1 MGLLV
6 KTDFRPCFQQFIT
19 GLDIGN
25 DFKNLLYEA
34 EIVKVKVERKA
45 RSWHIFLK
53 CDKIIPYSWFVELE
67 KKVIKNIPSLRHV
80 FFIPCFNPGHLTLKA
95 YCQEYIDLLKLYIQ
109 YYLTSAKG
117 WIDQIKW
124 KVEDQ
129 ILTLY
134 LPTQILVEYFEQ
146 KNYPQ
151 FIELLLLNALGE
163 KCEIRLN
170 SSVEDN
176 SSEEGVIE
184 ELEQSY
190 IARLPEGESTK
201 PAEPSTKILLGHAIP
216 EDKFIAI
223 DNIVEEE
230 RSVIIRGEVFNL
242 EVRDLKSG
250 RKLVTFDLTDKTNS
264 ITVKYFE
271 QEKGEKISD
280 KIKNQQYL
288 YVRGSVQQ
296 DRFSQELTV
305 MASDISLGEKEIR
318 QDNCE
323 QKRVELHLHTKMS
336 ALDGLT
342 DIGAAI
348 KRAAY
353 WGHQAIAITD
363 HGVVQAFPE
372 AYEQGKKNNI
382 KVIYGV
388 EGYLFDPIDPKGKPH
403 EKEKTY
409 HIIILVKNQQ
419 GLENLYRLISISHL
433 NYFYRKPRIPRE
445 ELLKFRDG
453 LILGSACEAGELIQ
467 AILHGKTD
475 EELKKIASF
484 YDYLEVQ
491 PLGNNEFMLRK
502 GIVSSHEDLRNINRK
517 VIELGKELNKPVVAT
532 CDVHFLDPEDDIY
545 RKILLNGQG
554 YEDEPQAPLYLRTT
568 EEMLAEFSYLS
579 EEVAKEIVIINT
591 QKIADSIEEVLP
603 IPEELYPP
611 EIPGAEEQIVNMS
624 WARAKEIYGENL
636 PSIVEERLNKEL
648 NSIITHGFAVLYL
661 IAHKLVKKSN
671 DDGYLVGSRGS
682 VGSSFVATM
691 SGITEVNPLPPHYI
705 CPNCKHSEFIL
716 DGSYNC
722 GADMPD
728 KNCPNCGTK
737 YKKEGHDI
745 PFETFLGFEGDKV
758 PDIDLNFSGEYQP
771 RAHKYTEELFGKNY
785 VFRAGTIATIAE
797 RTAYGF
803 VKNYFEERNIK
814 PRNAEITRLVA
825 GCTGVKRTTGQ
836 HPGGLMVVPK
846 YTDIHKFTPLQRPAD
861 DVNSDT
867 ITTHFDYHSISSRLV
882 KLDILGHDDP
892 TVIKMLQDLTGID
905 PKSIPL
911 DEKKTMS
918 IFSSVDALGIK
929 PEDINSSVGT
939 FGIPEF
945 GTRFVRQML
954 EDTKPKKFSE
964 LVRIS
969 GFSHGT
975 DVWLNN
981 AQDLIKSGTAK
992 LSEAIS
998 TRDDIMLY
1006 LIYKGMEPKLSF
1018 KIMEDVRKGRGLKPE
1033 YEEAMRKSNVPQWY
1047 IDSCKKIKYMFP
1059 KAHAV
1064 AYVTMAFRIAFY
1076 KVYYP
1081 TAFYASFFTVR
1092 ADEFDIA
1099 LISQGVDAVR
1109 AAIKEIEQKG
1119 NEASAKEKSLLTI
1132 LEIALEMYCRGIK
1145 LRRIDLWQSEATT
1158 FKIVDGEILP
1168 PFAALQ
1174 GLGTTAA
1181 MNIVEARRKKR
1192 FTSIEDLRTRAKLS
1206 KTIIE
1211 SLSELGT
1218 LNGLSE
1224 TDQLSL
1230 F

>member
-1 MGLLV
+1 MGQLARTDNELGFHEFVKKLALDKKLKQLLV
-6 KTDFRPCFQQFIT
+6 EGHI
-19 GLDIGN
+19 L
-25 DFKNLLYEA
+25 
-34 EIVKVKVERKA
+34 KVRVERKSK
-45 RSWHIFLK
+45 SWHIFLK
-53 CDKIIPYSWFVELE
+53 CKDIIPYAGLRDLSKE
-67 KKVIKNIPSLRHV
+67 VIDKIPSLQHV
-80 FFIPCFNPGHLTLKA
+80 FLVPCFTPGQLTLLDF
-95 YCQEYIDLLKLYIQ
+95 CNEYVDLLKLYIVHF
-109 YYLTSAKG
+109 LPSAKG
-117 WIDQIKW
+117 WLNQIKW
-124 KVEDQ
+124 EVEHRT
-129 ILTLY
+129 IFLF
-134 LPTQILVEYFEQ
+134 LPNQVLVGFLEQ
-146 KNYPQ
+146 KKYPQ
-151 FIELLLLNALGE
+151 FVEMLLLESLGNE
-163 KCEIRLN
+163 YRVCLTSVVEENTVTDLFEEI
-170 SSVEDN
+170 
-176 SSEEGVIE
+176 
-184 ELEQSY
+184 EQAY
-190 IARLPEGESTK
+190 IAKLPESDEKKTDYVK
-201 PAEPSTKILLGHAIP
+201 NKVWLGQTIP
-216 EDKFIAI
+216 EEFVSIEK
-223 DNIVEEE
+223 IVEEE

-242 EVRDLKSG
+242 DVKELRSG
-250 RKLVTFDLTDKTNS
+250 RTLVTFDLTDYTNS

-271 QEKGEKISD
+271 HEKGEKISD
-280 KIKNQQYL
+280 KIKNHQYL
-288 YVRGSVQQ
+288 HVRGSVQQ

-305 MASDISLGEKEIR
+305 MASDITLAEKETR
-318 QDNCE
+318 QDKCE
-323 QKRVELHLHTKMS
+323 KKRVELHLHTKMS
-336 ALDGLT
+336 SLDGLT
-342 DIGAAI
+342 NIDSAI
-348 KRAAY
+348 KRAAF

-372 AYEQGKKNNI
+372 AYEQGKKNKI
-382 KVIYGV
+382 KIIYGV
-388 EGYLFDPIDPKGKPH
+388 EGYIFDLKDNSQ

-419 GLENLYRLISISHL
+419 GMENLYRLISLSHL
-433 NYFYRKPRIPRE
+433 DYFYRKPRIPRQ
-445 ELLKFRDG
+445 ELLKYKEG
-453 LILGSACEAGELIQ
+453 LMLGSACEAGELIQ
-467 AILHGKTD
+467 AILEGKSE
-475 EELKKIASF
+475 EELLNIASF

-491 PLGNNEFMLRK
+491 PIQNNEFMLRK
-502 GIVSSHEDLRNINRK
+502 GIVDSEDDLRNINKTIIR
-517 VIELGKELNKPVVAT
+517 LGKSLNKLVVAT
-532 CDVHFLDPEDDIY
+532 CDVHFLDPEDAIY
-545 RKILLNGQG
+545 RKILLCGQG
-554 YEDEPQAPLYLRTT
+554 YPDEPQAPLYFRTT
-568 EEMLAEFSYLS
+568 DEMLAEFDYLP
-579 EEVAKEIVIINT
+579 EDVTREIVIDNT
-591 QKIADSIEEVLP
+591 QKIADSIDEVLP

-611 EIPGAEEQIVNMS
+611 EIPGAEEQIVSMS
-624 WARAKEIYGENL
+624 MSRAKSIYGENL
-636 PSIVEERLNKEL
+636 PKIVEDRLNKEL

-691 SGITEVNPLPPHYI
+691 TGITEVNPLPPHYI
-705 CPNCKHSEFIL
+705 CPNCHHSEFIL

-728 KNCPNCGTK
+728 KNCPQCGSK
-737 YKKEGHDI
+737 LKKDGHDI

-771 RAHKYTEELFGKNY
+771 RAHKYTEELFGKEY
-785 VFRAGTIATIAE
+785 VYRAGTIATIAE
-797 RTAYGF
+797 RTAFGF

-814 PRNAEITRLVA
+814 LRNAELSRLVS

-836 HPGGLMVVPK
+836 HPGGLMVVPRH
-846 YTDIHKFTPLQRPAD
+846 TDIYKFTPIQRPAD
-861 DVNSDT
+861 DVKSNT

-892 TVIKMLQDLTGID
+892 TVIKMLEDLTGVD
-905 PKSIPL
+905 PKGIPL
-911 DEKKTMS
+911 DEEKTMS
-918 IFSSVDALGIK
+918 IFSSVEALGIT

-954 EDTKPKKFSE
+954 EETKPKKFSE

-981 AQDLIKSGTAK
+981 AQELIRSGTAK

-1018 KIMEDVRKGRGLKPE
+1018 KIMEDVRKGKGLKPE
-1033 YEEAMRKSNVPQWY
+1033 YEEAMIKANVPDWY
-1047 IDSCKKIKYMFP
+1047 IQSCKKIKYMFP

-1081 TAFYASFFTVR
+1081 TAFYTSFFTVR
-1092 ADEFDIA
+1092 GDEFDVE
-1099 LISQGVDAVR
+1099 LISHGEKTVR
-1109 AAIKEIEQKG
+1109 DAIKEIEQKG
-1119 NEASAKEKSLLTI
+1119 NEASAKEKNLLTI
-1132 LEIALEMYCRGIK
+1132 LEVALEMYCRGIK
-1145 LRRIDLWQSEATT
+1145 MRKIDLWQSDSTK

-1181 MNIVEARRKKR
+1181 MNIVAARTSKK
-1192 FTSIEDLRTRAKLS
+1192 FTSVEDLRNRAKLS

-1211 SLSELGT
+1211 GLREHGT
-1218 LNGLSE
+1218 LAELSE

>member
-1 MGLLV
+1 MGQLARTDNELGFHEFVKKLALDKKLKQLLV
-6 KTDFRPCFQQFIT
+6 EGHI
-19 GLDIGN
+19 L
-25 DFKNLLYEA
+25 
-34 EIVKVKVERKA
+34 KVRVERKSK
-45 RSWHIFLK
+45 SWHIFLK
-53 CDKIIPYSWFVELE
+53 CKDIIPYAGLRDLSKE
-67 KKVIKNIPSLRHV
+67 VIDKIPSLQHV
-80 FFIPCFNPGHLTLKA
+80 FLVPCFTPGQLTLLDF
-95 YCQEYIDLLKLYIQ
+95 CNEYVDLLKLYIVHF
-109 YYLTSAKG
+109 LPSAKG
-117 WIDQIKW
+117 WLNQIKW
-124 KVEDQ
+124 EVEHRT
-129 ILTLY
+129 IFLF
-134 LPTQILVEYFEQ
+134 LPNQVLVDFLEQ
-146 KNYPQ
+146 KKYPQ
-151 FIELLLLNALGE
+151 FVEMLLLESVGNEYRVCLTSVVEENTVTDLFE
-163 KCEIRLN
+163 EI
-170 SSVEDN
+170 
-176 SSEEGVIE
+176 
-184 ELEQSY
+184 EQAY
-190 IARLPEGESTK
+190 IAKLPESDEKKTDYVK
-201 PAEPSTKILLGHAIP
+201 NKVWLGQTIP
-216 EDKFIAI
+216 EEFVSIEK
-223 DNIVEEE
+223 IVEEE

-242 EVRDLKSG
+242 DVKELRSG
-250 RKLVTFDLTDKTNS
+250 RTLVTFDLTDYTNS

-271 QEKGEKISD
+271 HEKGEKISD
-280 KIKNQQYL
+280 KIKNHQYL
-288 YVRGSVQQ
+288 HVRGSVQQ

-305 MASDISLGEKEIR
+305 MASDITLAEKETR
-318 QDNCE
+318 QDKCKK
-323 QKRVELHLHTKMS
+323 KRVELHLHTKMS
-336 ALDGLT
+336 SLDGLT
-342 DIGAAI
+342 NIDSAI
-348 KRAAY
+348 KRAAF

-372 AYEQGKKNNI
+372 AYEQGKKNKI
-382 KVIYGV
+382 KIIYGV
-388 EGYLFDPIDPKGKPH
+388 EGYIFDLKDNSQ

-419 GLENLYRLISISHL
+419 GMENLYRLISLSHL
-433 NYFYRKPRIPRE
+433 DYFYRKPRIPRQ
-445 ELLKFRDG
+445 ELLKYKEG
-453 LILGSACEAGELIQ
+453 LMLGSACEAGELIQ
-467 AILHGKTD
+467 AILEGKSE
-475 EELKKIASF
+475 EELLNIASF

-491 PLGNNEFMLRK
+491 PIQNNEFMLRK
-502 GIVSSHEDLRNINRK
+502 GIVDSEDDLRNINKTIIR
-517 VIELGKELNKPVVAT
+517 LGKSLNKLVVAT
-532 CDVHFLDPEDDIY
+532 CDVHFLDPEDAIY
-545 RKILLNGQG
+545 RKILLCGQG
-554 YEDEPQAPLYLRTT
+554 YPDEPQAPLYLRTT
-568 EEMLAEFSYLS
+568 DEMLAEFDYLP
-579 EEVAKEIVIINT
+579 EDVTREIVIDNT
-591 QKIADSIEEVLP
+591 QKIADSIDEVLP

-611 EIPGAEEQIVNMS
+611 EIPGAEEQIVSMS
-624 WARAKEIYGENL
+624 MSRAKSIYGENL
-636 PSIVEERLNKEL
+636 PKIVEDRLNKEL

-691 SGITEVNPLPPHYI
+691 TGITEVNPLPPHYI
-705 CPNCKHSEFIL
+705 CPNCHHSEFIL

-728 KNCPNCGTK
+728 KNCPQCGSK
-737 YKKEGHDI
+737 LKKDGHDI

-771 RAHKYTEELFGKNY
+771 RAHKYTEELFGKEY
-785 VFRAGTIATIAE
+785 VYRAGTIATIAE
-797 RTAYGF
+797 RTAFGF

-814 PRNAEITRLVA
+814 LRNAELSRLVS

-836 HPGGLMVVPK
+836 HPGGLMVVPRH
-846 YTDIHKFTPLQRPAD
+846 TDIYKFTPIQRPAD
-861 DVNSDT
+861 DVKSNT

-892 TVIKMLQDLTGID
+892 TVIKMLEDLTGVD
-905 PKSIPL
+905 PKGIPL
-911 DEKKTMS
+911 DEEKTMS
-918 IFSSVDALGIK
+918 IFSSVEALGIT

-954 EDTKPKKFSE
+954 EETKPKKFSE

-981 AQDLIKSGTAK
+981 AQELIRSGTAK

-1018 KIMEDVRKGRGLKPE
+1018 KIMEDVRKGKGLKPE
-1033 YEEAMRKSNVPQWY
+1033 YEEAMIKANVPDWY
-1047 IDSCKKIKYMFP
+1047 IQSCKKIKYMFP

-1081 TAFYASFFTVR
+1081 TAFYTSFFTVR
-1092 ADEFDIA
+1092 GDEFDVE
-1099 LISQGVDAVR
+1099 LISHGEKTVR
-1109 AAIKEIEQKG
+1109 DAIKEIEQKG
-1119 NEASAKEKSLLTI
+1119 NEASAKEKNLLTI
-1132 LEIALEMYCRGIK
+1132 LEVALEMYCRGIK
-1145 LRRIDLWQSEATT
+1145 MRKIDLWQSDSTK

-1181 MNIVEARRKKR
+1181 MNIVAARTSKK
-1192 FTSIEDLRTRAKLS
+1192 FTSVEDLRNRAKLS

-1211 SLSELGT
+1211 GLREHGT
-1218 LNGLSE
+1218 LAELSE

>member
-1 MGLLV
+1 MGQLASTDNELGFHEFVKKLALDKKLKQLLV
-6 KTDFRPCFQQFIT
+6 EGHI
-19 GLDIGN
+19 L
-25 DFKNLLYEA
+25 
-34 EIVKVKVERKA
+34 KVRVERKSK
-45 RSWHIFLK
+45 SWHIFLK
-53 CDKIIPYSWFVELE
+53 CKDIIPYAGLRDLSKE
-67 KKVIKNIPSLRHV
+67 VIDKIPSLQHV
-80 FFIPCFNPGHLTLKA
+80 FLVPCFTPGQLTLLDF
-95 YCQEYIDLLKLYIQ
+95 CNEYVDLLKLYIVHF
-109 YYLTSAKG
+109 LPSAKG
-117 WIDQIKW
+117 WLNQIKW
-124 KVEDQ
+124 EVEHRT
-129 ILTLY
+129 IFLF
-134 LPTQILVEYFEQ
+134 LPNQVLVDFLEQ
-146 KNYPQ
+146 KKYPQ
-151 FIELLLLNALGE
+151 FVEMLLLESLGNE
-163 KCEIRLN
+163 YRVCLTSVVEENTVTDLFEEI
-170 SSVEDN
+170 
-176 SSEEGVIE
+176 
-184 ELEQSY
+184 EQAY
-190 IARLPEGESTK
+190 IAKLPESDEKKTDYVK
-201 PAEPSTKILLGHAIP
+201 NKVWLGQTIP
-216 EDKFIAI
+216 EEFVSIEK
-223 DNIVEEE
+223 IVEEE

-242 EVRDLKSG
+242 DVKELRSG
-250 RKLVTFDLTDKTNS
+250 RTLVTFDLTDYTNS

-271 QEKGEKISD
+271 HEKGEKISD
-280 KIKNQQYL
+280 KIKNHQYL
-288 YVRGSVQQ
+288 HVRGSVQQ

-305 MASDISLGEKEIR
+305 MASDITLAEKETR
-318 QDNCE
+318 QDKCE
-323 QKRVELHLHTKMS
+323 KKRVELHLHTKMS
-336 ALDGLT
+336 SLDGLT
-342 DIGAAI
+342 NIDSAI
-348 KRAAY
+348 KRAAF

-372 AYEQGKKNNI
+372 AYEQGKKNKI
-382 KVIYGV
+382 KIIYGV
-388 EGYLFDPIDPKGKPH
+388 EGYIFDLKDNSQ

-419 GLENLYRLISISHL
+419 GMENLYRLISLSHL
-433 NYFYRKPRIPRE
+433 DYFYRKPRIPRQ
-445 ELLKFRDG
+445 ELLKYKEG
-453 LILGSACEAGELIQ
+453 LMLGSACEAGELIQ
-467 AILHGKTD
+467 AILEGKSE
-475 EELKKIASF
+475 EELLNIASF

-491 PLGNNEFMLRK
+491 PIQNNEFMLRK
-502 GIVSSHEDLRNINRK
+502 GIVDSEDDLRNINKTIIR
-517 VIELGKELNKPVVAT
+517 LGKSLNKLVVAT
-532 CDVHFLDPEDDIY
+532 CDVHFLDPEDAIY
-545 RKILLNGQG
+545 RKILLCGQG
-554 YEDEPQAPLYLRTT
+554 YPDEPQAPLYLRTT
-568 EEMLAEFSYLS
+568 DEMLAEFDYLP
-579 EEVAKEIVIINT
+579 EDVTREIVIDNT
-591 QKIADSIEEVLP
+591 QKIADSIDEVLP

-611 EIPGAEEQIVNMS
+611 EIPGAEEQIVSMS
-624 WARAKEIYGENL
+624 MSRAKSIYGENL
-636 PSIVEERLNKEL
+636 PKIVEDRLNKEL

-691 SGITEVNPLPPHYI
+691 TGITEVNPLPPHYI
-705 CPNCKHSEFIL
+705 CPNCHHSEFIL

-728 KNCPNCGTK
+728 KNCPQCGSK
-737 YKKEGHDI
+737 LKKDGHDI

-771 RAHKYTEELFGKNY
+771 RAHKYTEELFGKEY
-785 VFRAGTIATIAE
+785 VYRAGTIATIAE
-797 RTAYGF
+797 RTAFGF

-814 PRNAEITRLVA
+814 LRNAELSRLVS

-836 HPGGLMVVPK
+836 HPGGLMVVPRH
-846 YTDIHKFTPLQRPAD
+846 TDIYKFTPIQRPAD
-861 DVNSDT
+861 DVKSNT

-892 TVIKMLQDLTGID
+892 TVIKMLEDLTGVD
-905 PKSIPL
+905 PKGIPL
-911 DEKKTMS
+911 DEEKTMS
-918 IFSSVDALGIK
+918 IFSSVEALGIT

-954 EDTKPKKFSE
+954 EETKPKKFSE

-981 AQDLIKSGTAK
+981 AQELIRSGTAK

-1018 KIMEDVRKGRGLKPE
+1018 KIMEDVRKGKGLKPE
-1033 YEEAMRKSNVPQWY
+1033 YEEAMIKANVPDWY
-1047 IDSCKKIKYMFP
+1047 IQSCKKIKYMFP

-1081 TAFYASFFTVR
+1081 TAFYTSFFTVR
-1092 ADEFDIA
+1092 GDEFDVE
-1099 LISQGVDAVR
+1099 LISHGEKTVR
-1109 AAIKEIEQKG
+1109 DAIKEIEQKG
-1119 NEASAKEKSLLTI
+1119 NEASAKEKNLLTI
-1132 LEIALEMYCRGIK
+1132 LEVALEMYCRGIK
-1145 LRRIDLWQSEATT
+1145 MRKIDLWQSDSTK

-1181 MNIVEARRKKR
+1181 MNIVAARTSKK
-1192 FTSIEDLRTRAKLS
+1192 FTSVEDLRNRAKLS

-1211 SLSELGT
+1211 GLREHGT
-1218 LNGLSE
+1218 LAELSE

>member
-1 MGLLV
+1 MGQLARTDNELGFHEFVKKLALDKKLKQLLV
-6 KTDFRPCFQQFIT
+6 EGHI
-19 GLDIGN
+19 L
-25 DFKNLLYEA
+25 
-34 EIVKVKVERKA
+34 KVRVERKSK
-45 RSWHIFLK
+45 SWHIFLK
-53 CDKIIPYSWFVELE
+53 CKDIIPYAGLRDLSKE
-67 KKVIKNIPSLRHV
+67 VIDKIPSLQHV
-80 FFIPCFNPGHLTLKA
+80 FLVPCFTPGQLTLLDF
-95 YCQEYIDLLKLYIQ
+95 CNEYVDLLKLYIVHF
-109 YYLTSAKG
+109 LPSAKG
-117 WIDQIKW
+117 WLNQIKW
-124 KVEDQ
+124 EVEHRT
-129 ILTLY
+129 IFLF
-134 LPTQILVEYFEQ
+134 LPNQVLVDFLEQ
-146 KNYPQ
+146 KKYPQ
-151 FIELLLLNALGE
+151 FVEMLLLESLGNE
-163 KCEIRLN
+163 YRVCLTSVVEENTVTDLFEEI
-170 SSVEDN
+170 
-176 SSEEGVIE
+176 
-184 ELEQSY
+184 EQAY
-190 IARLPEGESTK
+190 IAKLPESDEKKTDYVK
-201 PAEPSTKILLGHAIP
+201 NKVWLGQTIP
-216 EDKFIAI
+216 EEFVSIEK
-223 DNIVEEE
+223 IVEEE

-242 EVRDLKSG
+242 DVKELRSG
-250 RKLVTFDLTDKTNS
+250 RTLVTFDLTDYTNS

-271 QEKGEKISD
+271 HEKGEKISD
-280 KIKNQQYL
+280 KIKNHQYL
-288 YVRGSVQQ
+288 HVRGSVQQ

-305 MASDISLGEKEIR
+305 MASDITLAEKETR
-318 QDNCE
+318 QDKCE
-323 QKRVELHLHTKMS
+323 KKRVELHLHTKMS
-336 ALDGLT
+336 SLDGLT
-342 DIGAAI
+342 NIDSAI
-348 KRAAY
+348 KRAAF

-372 AYEQGKKNNI
+372 AYEQGKKNKI
-382 KVIYGV
+382 KIIYGV
-388 EGYLFDPIDPKGKPH
+388 EGYIFDLKDNSQ

-419 GLENLYRLISISHL
+419 GMENLYRLISLSHL
-433 NYFYRKPRIPRE
+433 DYFYRKPRIPRQ
-445 ELLKFRDG
+445 ELLKYKEG
-453 LILGSACEAGELIQ
+453 LMLGSACEAGELIQ
-467 AILHGKTD
+467 AILEGKSE
-475 EELKKIASF
+475 EELLNIASF

-491 PLGNNEFMLRK
+491 PIQNNEFMLRK
-502 GIVSSHEDLRNINRK
+502 GIVDSEDDLRNINKTIIR
-517 VIELGKELNKPVVAT
+517 LGKSLNKLVVAT
-532 CDVHFLDPEDDIY
+532 CDVHFLDPEDAIY
-545 RKILLNGQG
+545 RKILLCGQG
-554 YEDEPQAPLYLRTT
+554 YPDEPQAPLYLRTT
-568 EEMLAEFSYLS
+568 DEMLAEFDYLP
-579 EEVAKEIVIINT
+579 EDVTREIVIDNT
-591 QKIADSIEEVLP
+591 QKIADSIDEVLP

-611 EIPGAEEQIVNMS
+611 EIPGAEEQIVSMS
-624 WARAKEIYGENL
+624 MSRAKSIYGENL
-636 PSIVEERLNKEL
+636 PKIVEDRLNKEL

-691 SGITEVNPLPPHYI
+691 TGITEVNPLPPHYI
-705 CPNCKHSEFIL
+705 CPNCHHSEFIL

-728 KNCPNCGTK
+728 KNCPQCGSK
-737 YKKEGHDI
+737 LKKDGHDI

-771 RAHKYTEELFGKNY
+771 RAHKYTEELFGKEY
-785 VFRAGTIATIAE
+785 VYRAGTIATIAE
-797 RTAYGF
+797 RTAFGF

-814 PRNAEITRLVA
+814 LRNAELSRLVS

-836 HPGGLMVVPK
+836 HPGGLMVVPRH
-846 YTDIHKFTPLQRPAD
+846 TDIYKFTPIQRPAD
-861 DVNSDT
+861 DVKSNT

-892 TVIKMLQDLTGID
+892 TVIKMLEDLTGVD
-905 PKSIPL
+905 PKGIPL
-911 DEKKTMS
+911 DEEKTMS
-918 IFSSVDALGIK
+918 IFSSVEALGIT

-954 EDTKPKKFSE
+954 EETKPKKFSE

-981 AQDLIKSGTAK
+981 AQELIRSGTAK

-1018 KIMEDVRKGRGLKPE
+1018 KIMEDVRKGKGLKPE
-1033 YEEAMRKSNVPQWY
+1033 YEEAMIKANVPDWY
-1047 IDSCKKIKYMFP
+1047 IQSCKKIKYMFP

-1081 TAFYASFFTVR
+1081 TAFYTSFFTVR
-1092 ADEFDIA
+1092 GDEFDVE
-1099 LISQGVDAVR
+1099 LISHGEKTVR
-1109 AAIKEIEQKG
+1109 DAIKEIEQKG
-1119 NEASAKEKSLLTI
+1119 NEASAKEKNLLTI
-1132 LEIALEMYCRGIK
+1132 LEVALEMYCRGIK
-1145 LRRIDLWQSEATT
+1145 MRKIDLWQSDSTK

-1181 MNIVEARRKKR
+1181 MNIVAARTSKK
-1192 FTSIEDLRTRAKLS
+1192 FTSVEDLRNRAKLS

-1211 SLSELGT
+1211 GLREHGT
-1218 LNGLSE
+1218 LAELSE

>member
-1 MGLLV
+1 MGQLARTDNELGFHEFVKKLALDKKLKQLLV
-6 KTDFRPCFQQFIT
+6 EGHI
-19 GLDIGN
+19 L
-25 DFKNLLYEA
+25 
-34 EIVKVKVERKA
+34 KVRVERKSK
-45 RSWHIFLK
+45 SWHIFLK
-53 CDKIIPYSWFVELE
+53 CKDIIPYAGLRDLSKE
-67 KKVIKNIPSLRHV
+67 VIDKIPSLQHV
-80 FFIPCFNPGHLTLKA
+80 FLVPCFTPGQLTLLDF
-95 YCQEYIDLLKLYIQ
+95 CNEYVDLLKLYIVHF
-109 YYLTSAKG
+109 LPSAKG
-117 WIDQIKW
+117 WLNQIKW
-124 KVEDQ
+124 EVEHRT
-129 ILTLY
+129 IFLF
-134 LPTQILVEYFEQ
+134 LPNQVLVDFLEQ
-146 KNYPQ
+146 KKYPQ
-151 FIELLLLNALGE
+151 FVEMLLLESLGNE
-163 KCEIRLN
+163 YRVCLTSVVEENTVTDLFEEI
-170 SSVEDN
+170 
-176 SSEEGVIE
+176 
-184 ELEQSY
+184 EQAY
-190 IARLPEGESTK
+190 IAKLPESDEKKTDYVK
-201 PAEPSTKILLGHAIP
+201 NKVWLGQTIP
-216 EDKFIAI
+216 EEFVSIEK
-223 DNIVEEE
+223 IVEEE

-242 EVRDLKSG
+242 DVKELRSG
-250 RKLVTFDLTDKTNS
+250 RTLVTFDLTDYTNS

-271 QEKGEKISD
+271 HEKGEKISD
-280 KIKNQQYL
+280 KIKNHQYL
-288 YVRGSVQQ
+288 HVRGSVQQ

-305 MASDISLGEKEIR
+305 MASDITLAEKETR
-318 QDNCE
+318 QDKCKK
-323 QKRVELHLHTKMS
+323 KRVELHLHTKMS
-336 ALDGLT
+336 SLDGLT
-342 DIGAAI
+342 NIDSAI
-348 KRAAY
+348 KRAAF

-372 AYEQGKKNNI
+372 AYEQGKKNKI
-382 KVIYGV
+382 KIIYGV
-388 EGYLFDPIDPKGKPH
+388 EGYIFDLKDNSQ

-419 GLENLYRLISISHL
+419 GMENLYRLISLSHL
-433 NYFYRKPRIPRE
+433 DYFYRKPRIPRQ
-445 ELLKFRDG
+445 ELLKYKEG
-453 LILGSACEAGELIQ
+453 LMLGSACEAGELIQ
-467 AILHGKTD
+467 AILEGKSE
-475 EELKKIASF
+475 EELLNIASF

-491 PLGNNEFMLRK
+491 PIQNNEFMLRK
-502 GIVSSHEDLRNINRK
+502 GIVDSEDDLRNINKTIIR
-517 VIELGKELNKPVVAT
+517 LGKSLNKLVVAT
-532 CDVHFLDPEDDIY
+532 CDVHFLDPEDAIY
-545 RKILLNGQG
+545 RKILLCGQG
-554 YEDEPQAPLYLRTT
+554 YPDEPQAPLYLRTT
-568 EEMLAEFSYLS
+568 DEMLAEFDYLP
-579 EEVAKEIVIINT
+579 EDVTREIVIDNT
-591 QKIADSIEEVLP
+591 QKIADSIDEVLP

-611 EIPGAEEQIVNMS
+611 EIPGAEEQIVSMS
-624 WARAKEIYGENL
+624 MSRAKSIYGENL
-636 PSIVEERLNKEL
+636 PKIVEDRLNKEL

-691 SGITEVNPLPPHYI
+691 TGITEVNPLPPHYI
-705 CPNCKHSEFIL
+705 CPNCHHSEFIL

-728 KNCPNCGTK
+728 KNCPQCGSK
-737 YKKEGHDI
+737 LKKDGHDI

-771 RAHKYTEELFGKNY
+771 RAHKYTEELFGKEY
-785 VFRAGTIATIAE
+785 VYRAGTIATIAE
-797 RTAYGF
+797 RTAFGF

-814 PRNAEITRLVA
+814 LRNAELSRLVS

-836 HPGGLMVVPK
+836 HPGGLMVVPRH
-846 YTDIHKFTPLQRPAD
+846 TDIYKFTPIQRPAD
-861 DVNSDT
+861 DVKSNT

-892 TVIKMLQDLTGID
+892 TVIKMLEDLTGVD
-905 PKSIPL
+905 PKGIPL
-911 DEKKTMS
+911 DEEKTMS
-918 IFSSVDALGIK
+918 IFSSVEALGIT

-954 EDTKPKKFSE
+954 EETKPKKFSE

-981 AQDLIKSGTAK
+981 AQELIRSGTAK

-1018 KIMEDVRKGRGLKPE
+1018 KIMEDVRKGKGLKPE
-1033 YEEAMRKSNVPQWY
+1033 YEEAMIKANVPDWY
-1047 IDSCKKIKYMFP
+1047 IQSCKKIKYMFP

-1081 TAFYASFFTVR
+1081 TAFYTSFFTVR
-1092 ADEFDIA
+1092 GDEFDVE
-1099 LISQGVDAVR
+1099 LISHGEKTVR
-1109 AAIKEIEQKG
+1109 DAIKEIEQKG
-1119 NEASAKEKSLLTI
+1119 NEASAKEKNLLTI
-1132 LEIALEMYCRGIK
+1132 LEVALEMYCRGIK
-1145 LRRIDLWQSEATT
+1145 MRKIDLWQSDSTK

-1181 MNIVEARRKKR
+1181 MNIVAARTSKK
-1192 FTSIEDLRTRAKLS
+1192 FTSVEDLRNRAKLS

-1211 SLSELGT
+1211 GLREHGT
-1218 LNGLSE
+1218 LAELSE

>member
-1 MGLLV
+1 MGQLARTDNELGFHEFVKKLALDKKLKQLLV
-6 KTDFRPCFQQFIT
+6 EGHI
-19 GLDIGN
+19 L
-25 DFKNLLYEA
+25 
-34 EIVKVKVERKA
+34 KVRVERKSK
-45 RSWHIFLK
+45 SWHIFLK
-53 CDKIIPYSWFVELE
+53 CKDIIPYAGLRDLSKE
-67 KKVIKNIPSLRHV
+67 VIDKIPSLQHV
-80 FFIPCFNPGHLTLKA
+80 FLVPCFTPGQLTLLDF
-95 YCQEYIDLLKLYIQ
+95 CNEYVDLLKLYIVHF
-109 YYLTSAKG
+109 LPSAKG
-117 WIDQIKW
+117 WLNQIKW
-124 KVEDQ
+124 EVEHRT
-129 ILTLY
+129 IFLF
-134 LPTQILVEYFEQ
+134 LPNQVLVDFLEQ
-146 KNYPQ
+146 KKYPQ
-151 FIELLLLNALGE
+151 FVEMLLLESLGNE
-163 KCEIRLN
+163 YRVCLTSVVEENTVTDLFEEI
-170 SSVEDN
+170 
-176 SSEEGVIE
+176 
-184 ELEQSY
+184 EQAY
-190 IARLPEGESTK
+190 IAKLPESDEKKTDYVQNK
-201 PAEPSTKILLGHAIP
+201 VWLGQTIP
-216 EDKFIAI
+216 EEFVSIEK
-223 DNIVEEE
+223 IVEEE

-242 EVRDLKSG
+242 DVKELRSG
-250 RKLVTFDLTDKTNS
+250 RTLVTFDLTDYTNS

-271 QEKGEKISD
+271 HEKGEKISD
-280 KIKNQQYL
+280 KIKNHQYL
-288 YVRGSVQQ
+288 HVRGSVQQ

-305 MASDISLGEKEIR
+305 MASDITLAEKETR
-318 QDNCE
+318 QDKCE
-323 QKRVELHLHTKMS
+323 KKRVELHLHTKMS
-336 ALDGLT
+336 SLDGLT
-342 DIGAAI
+342 NIDSAI
-348 KRAAY
+348 KRAAF

-372 AYEQGKKNNI
+372 AYEQGKKNKI
-382 KVIYGV
+382 KIIYGV
-388 EGYLFDPIDPKGKPH
+388 EGYIFDLKDNSQ

-419 GLENLYRLISISHL
+419 GMENLYRLISLSHL
-433 NYFYRKPRIPRE
+433 DYFYRKPRIPRQ
-445 ELLKFRDG
+445 ELLKYKEG
-453 LILGSACEAGELIQ
+453 LMLGSACEAGELIQ
-467 AILHGKTD
+467 AILEGKSE
-475 EELKKIASF
+475 EELLNIASF

-491 PLGNNEFMLRK
+491 PIQNNEFMLRK
-502 GIVSSHEDLRNINRK
+502 GIVDSEDDLRNINKTIIR
-517 VIELGKELNKPVVAT
+517 LGKSLNKLVVAT
-532 CDVHFLDPEDDIY
+532 CDVHFLDPEDAIY
-545 RKILLNGQG
+545 RKILLCGQG
-554 YEDEPQAPLYLRTT
+554 YPDEPQAPLYLRTT
-568 EEMLAEFSYLS
+568 DEMLAEFDYLP
-579 EEVAKEIVIINT
+579 EDVTREIVIDNT
-591 QKIADSIEEVLP
+591 QKIADSIDEVLP

-611 EIPGAEEQIVNMS
+611 EIPGAEEQIVSMS
-624 WARAKEIYGENL
+624 MSRAKSIYGENL
-636 PSIVEERLNKEL
+636 PKIVEDRLNKEL

-691 SGITEVNPLPPHYI
+691 TGITEVNPLPPHYI
-705 CPNCKHSEFIL
+705 CPNCHHSEFIL

-728 KNCPNCGTK
+728 KNCPQCGSK
-737 YKKEGHDI
+737 LKKDGHDI

-771 RAHKYTEELFGKNY
+771 RAHKYTEELFGKEY
-785 VFRAGTIATIAE
+785 VYRAGTIATIAE
-797 RTAYGF
+797 RTAFGF

-814 PRNAEITRLVA
+814 LRNAELSRLVS

-836 HPGGLMVVPK
+836 HPGGLMVVPRH
-846 YTDIHKFTPLQRPAD
+846 TDIYKFTPIQRPAD
-861 DVNSDT
+861 DVKSNT

-892 TVIKMLQDLTGID
+892 TVIKMLEDLTGVD
-905 PKSIPL
+905 PKGIPL
-911 DEKKTMS
+911 DEEKTMS
-918 IFSSVDALGIK
+918 IFSSVEALGIT

-954 EDTKPKKFSE
+954 EETKPKKFSE

-981 AQDLIKSGTAK
+981 AQELIRSGTAK

-1018 KIMEDVRKGRGLKPE
+1018 KIMEDVRKGKGLKPE
-1033 YEEAMRKSNVPQWY
+1033 YEEAMIKANVPDWY
-1047 IDSCKKIKYMFP
+1047 IQSCKKIKYMFP

-1081 TAFYASFFTVR
+1081 TAFYTSFFTVR
-1092 ADEFDIA
+1092 GDEFDVE
-1099 LISQGVDAVR
+1099 LISHGEKTVR
-1109 AAIKEIEQKG
+1109 DAIKEIEQKG
-1119 NEASAKEKSLLTI
+1119 NEASAKEKNLLTI
-1132 LEIALEMYCRGIK
+1132 LEVALEMYCRGIK
-1145 LRRIDLWQSEATT
+1145 MRKIDLWQSDSTK

-1181 MNIVEARRKKR
+1181 MNIVAARTSKK
-1192 FTSIEDLRTRAKLS
+1192 FTSVEDLRNRAKLS

-1211 SLSELGT
+1211 GLREHGT
-1218 LNGLSE
+1218 LAELSE

>member
-1 MGLLV
+1 MGQLASTDNELGFHEFVKKLALDKKLKQLLV
-6 KTDFRPCFQQFIT
+6 EGHI
-19 GLDIGN
+19 L
-25 DFKNLLYEA
+25 
-34 EIVKVKVERKA
+34 KVRVERKSK
-45 RSWHIFLK
+45 SWHIFLK
-53 CDKIIPYSWFVELE
+53 CKDIIPYAGLRDLSKE
-67 KKVIKNIPSLRHV
+67 VIDKIPSLQHV
-80 FFIPCFNPGHLTLKA
+80 FLVPCFTPGQLTLLDF
-95 YCQEYIDLLKLYIQ
+95 CNEYVDLLKLYIVHF
-109 YYLTSAKG
+109 LPSAKG
-117 WIDQIKW
+117 WLNQIKW
-124 KVEDQ
+124 EVEHRT
-129 ILTLY
+129 IFLF
-134 LPTQILVEYFEQ
+134 LPNQVLVGFLEQ
-146 KNYPQ
+146 KKYPQ
-151 FIELLLLNALGE
+151 FVEMLLLESLGNE
-163 KCEIRLN
+163 YRVCLTSVVEENTVTDLFEEI
-170 SSVEDN
+170 
-176 SSEEGVIE
+176 
-184 ELEQSY
+184 EQAY
-190 IARLPEGESTK
+190 IAKLPESDEKKTDYVK
-201 PAEPSTKILLGHAIP
+201 NKVWLGQTIP
-216 EDKFIAI
+216 EEFVSIEK
-223 DNIVEEE
+223 IVEEE

-242 EVRDLKSG
+242 DVKELRSG
-250 RKLVTFDLTDKTNS
+250 RTLVTFDLTDYTNS

-271 QEKGEKISD
+271 HEKGEKISD
-280 KIKNQQYL
+280 KIKNHQYL
-288 YVRGSVQQ
+288 HVRGSVQQ

-305 MASDISLGEKEIR
+305 MASDITLAEKETR
-318 QDNCE
+318 QDKCE
-323 QKRVELHLHTKMS
+323 KKRVELHLHTKMS
-336 ALDGLT
+336 SLDGLT
-342 DIGAAI
+342 NIDSAI
-348 KRAAY
+348 KRAAF

-372 AYEQGKKNNI
+372 AYEQGKKNKI
-382 KVIYGV
+382 KIIYGV
-388 EGYLFDPIDPKGKPH
+388 EGYIFDLKDNSQ

-419 GLENLYRLISISHL
+419 GMENLYRLISLSHL
-433 NYFYRKPRIPRE
+433 DYFYRKPRIPRQ
-445 ELLKFRDG
+445 ELLKYKEG
-453 LILGSACEAGELIQ
+453 LMLGSACEAGELIQ
-467 AILHGKTD
+467 AILEGKSE
-475 EELKKIASF
+475 EELLNIASF

-491 PLGNNEFMLRK
+491 PIQNNEFMLRK
-502 GIVSSHEDLRNINRK
+502 GIVDSEDDLRNINKTIIR
-517 VIELGKELNKPVVAT
+517 LGKSLNKLVVAT
-532 CDVHFLDPEDDIY
+532 CDVHFLDPEDAIY
-545 RKILLNGQG
+545 RKILLCGQG
-554 YEDEPQAPLYLRTT
+554 YPDEPQAPLYLRTT
-568 EEMLAEFSYLS
+568 DEMLAEFDYLP
-579 EEVAKEIVIINT
+579 EDVTREIVIDNT
-591 QKIADSIEEVLP
+591 QKIADSIDEVLP

-611 EIPGAEEQIVNMS
+611 EIPGAEEQIVSMS
-624 WARAKEIYGENL
+624 MSRAKSIYGENL
-636 PSIVEERLNKEL
+636 PKIVEDRLNKEL

-691 SGITEVNPLPPHYI
+691 TGITEVNPLPPHYI
-705 CPNCKHSEFIL
+705 CPNCHHSEFIL

-728 KNCPNCGTK
+728 KNCPQCGSK
-737 YKKEGHDI
+737 LKKDGHDI

-771 RAHKYTEELFGKNY
+771 RAHKYTEELFGKEY
-785 VFRAGTIATIAE
+785 VYRAGTIATIAE
-797 RTAYGF
+797 RTAFGF

-814 PRNAEITRLVA
+814 LRNAELSRLVS

-836 HPGGLMVVPK
+836 HPGGLMVVPRH
-846 YTDIHKFTPLQRPAD
+846 TDIYKFTPIQRPAD
-861 DVNSDT
+861 DVKSNT

-892 TVIKMLQDLTGID
+892 TVIKMLEDLTGVD
-905 PKSIPL
+905 PKGIPL
-911 DEKKTMS
+911 DEEKTMS
-918 IFSSVDALGIK
+918 IFSSVEALGIT

-954 EDTKPKKFSE
+954 EETKPKKFSE

-981 AQDLIKSGTAK
+981 AQELIRSGTAK

-1018 KIMEDVRKGRGLKPE
+1018 KIMEDVRKGKGLKPE
-1033 YEEAMRKSNVPQWY
+1033 YEEAMIKANVPDWY
-1047 IDSCKKIKYMFP
+1047 IQSCKKIKYMFP

-1081 TAFYASFFTVR
+1081 TAFYTSFFTVR
-1092 ADEFDIA
+1092 GDEFDVE
-1099 LISQGVDAVR
+1099 LISHGEKTVR
-1109 AAIKEIEQKG
+1109 DAIKEIEQKG
-1119 NEASAKEKSLLTI
+1119 NEASAKEKNLLTI
-1132 LEIALEMYCRGIK
+1132 LEVALEMYCRGIK
-1145 LRRIDLWQSEATT
+1145 MRKIDLWQSDSTK

-1181 MNIVEARRKKR
+1181 MNIVAARTSKK
-1192 FTSIEDLRTRAKLS
+1192 FTSVEDLRNRAKLS

-1211 SLSELGT
+1211 GLREHGT
-1218 LNGLSE
+1218 LAELSE

>member
-1 MGLLV
+1 MGQLASTDNELGFHEFVKKLALDKKLKQLLV
-6 KTDFRPCFQQFIT
+6 EGHI
-19 GLDIGN
+19 L
-25 DFKNLLYEA
+25 
-34 EIVKVKVERKA
+34 KVRVERKSK
-45 RSWHIFLK
+45 SWHIFLK
-53 CDKIIPYSWFVELE
+53 CKDIIPYAGLRDLSKE
-67 KKVIKNIPSLRHV
+67 VIDKIPSLQHV
-80 FFIPCFNPGHLTLKA
+80 FLVPCFTPGQLTLLDF
-95 YCQEYIDLLKLYIQ
+95 CNEYVDLLKLYIVHF
-109 YYLTSAKG
+109 LPSAKG
-117 WIDQIKW
+117 WLNQIKW
-124 KVEDQ
+124 EVEHRT
-129 ILTLY
+129 IFLF
-134 LPTQILVEYFEQ
+134 LPNQVLVGFLEQ
-146 KNYPQ
+146 KKYPQ
-151 FIELLLLNALGE
+151 FVEMLLLESVGNEYRVCLTSVVEENTVTDLFE
-163 KCEIRLN
+163 EI
-170 SSVEDN
+170 
-176 SSEEGVIE
+176 
-184 ELEQSY
+184 EQAY
-190 IARLPEGESTK
+190 IAKLPESDEKKTDYVK
-201 PAEPSTKILLGHAIP
+201 NKVWLGQTIP
-216 EDKFIAI
+216 EEFVSIEK
-223 DNIVEEE
+223 IVEEE

-242 EVRDLKSG
+242 DVKELRSG
-250 RKLVTFDLTDKTNS
+250 RTLVTFDLTDYTNS

-271 QEKGEKISD
+271 HEKGEKISD
-280 KIKNQQYL
+280 KIKNHQYL
-288 YVRGSVQQ
+288 HVRGSVQQ

-305 MASDISLGEKEIR
+305 MASDITLAEKETR
-318 QDNCE
+318 QDKCE
-323 QKRVELHLHTKMS
+323 KKRVELHLHTKMS
-336 ALDGLT
+336 SLDGLT
-342 DIGAAI
+342 NIDSAI
-348 KRAAY
+348 KRAAF

-372 AYEQGKKNNI
+372 AYEQGKKNKI
-382 KVIYGV
+382 KIIYGV
-388 EGYLFDPIDPKGKPH
+388 EGYIFDLKDNSQ

-419 GLENLYRLISISHL
+419 GMENLYRLISLSHL
-433 NYFYRKPRIPRE
+433 DYFYRKPRIPRQ
-445 ELLKFRDG
+445 ELLKYKEG
-453 LILGSACEAGELIQ
+453 LMLGSACEAGELIQ
-467 AILHGKTD
+467 AILEGKSE
-475 EELKKIASF
+475 EELLNIASF

-491 PLGNNEFMLRK
+491 PIQNNEFMLRK
-502 GIVSSHEDLRNINRK
+502 GIVDSEDDLRNINKTIIR
-517 VIELGKELNKPVVAT
+517 LGKSLNKLVVAT
-532 CDVHFLDPEDDIY
+532 CDVHFLDPEDAIY
-545 RKILLNGQG
+545 RKILLCGQG
-554 YEDEPQAPLYLRTT
+554 YPDEPQAPLYLRTT
-568 EEMLAEFSYLS
+568 DEMLAEFDYLP
-579 EEVAKEIVIINT
+579 EDVTREIVIDNT
-591 QKIADSIEEVLP
+591 QKIADSIDEVLP

-611 EIPGAEEQIVNMS
+611 EIPGAEEQIVSMS
-624 WARAKEIYGENL
+624 MSRAKSIYGENL
-636 PSIVEERLNKEL
+636 PKIVEDRLNKEL

-691 SGITEVNPLPPHYI
+691 TGITEVNPLPPHYI
-705 CPNCKHSEFIL
+705 CPNCHHSEFIL

-728 KNCPNCGTK
+728 KNCPQCGSK
-737 YKKEGHDI
+737 LKKDGHDI

-771 RAHKYTEELFGKNY
+771 RAHKYTEELFGKEY
-785 VFRAGTIATIAE
+785 VYRAGTIATIAE
-797 RTAYGF
+797 RTAFGF

-814 PRNAEITRLVA
+814 LRNAELSRLVS

-836 HPGGLMVVPK
+836 HPGGLMVVPRH
-846 YTDIHKFTPLQRPAD
+846 TDIYKFTPIQRPAD
-861 DVNSDT
+861 DVKSNT

-892 TVIKMLQDLTGID
+892 TVIKMLEDLTGVD
-905 PKSIPL
+905 PKGIPL
-911 DEKKTMS
+911 DEEKTMS
-918 IFSSVDALGIK
+918 IFSSVEALGIT

-954 EDTKPKKFSE
+954 EETKPKKFSE

-981 AQDLIKSGTAK
+981 AQELIRSGTAK

-1018 KIMEDVRKGRGLKPE
+1018 KIMEDVRKGKGLKPE
-1033 YEEAMRKSNVPQWY
+1033 YEEAMIKANVPDWY
-1047 IDSCKKIKYMFP
+1047 IQSCKKIKYMFP

-1081 TAFYASFFTVR
+1081 TAFYTSFFTVR
-1092 ADEFDIA
+1092 GDEFDVE
-1099 LISQGVDAVR
+1099 LISHGEKTVR
-1109 AAIKEIEQKG
+1109 DAIKEIEQKG
-1119 NEASAKEKSLLTI
+1119 NEASAKEKNLLTI
-1132 LEIALEMYCRGIK
+1132 LEVALEMYCRGIK
-1145 LRRIDLWQSEATT
+1145 MRKIDLWQSDSTK

-1181 MNIVEARRKKR
+1181 MNIVAARTSKK
-1192 FTSIEDLRTRAKLS
+1192 FTSVEDLRNRAKLS

-1211 SLSELGT
+1211 GLREHGT
-1218 LNGLSE
+1218 LAELSE